1 MSSPATTVETFIRAW
16 RERDPLQRQQLLEA
30 CFASDGRFVT
40 RSREFRGREA
50 LAGEMARIHADPRI
64 VNIRLA
70 SVIDASGTTFR
81 YRGLV
86 EFEDGTSAEA
96 LDAGEI
102 DEAGLISLV
111 LTFAG
116 PLRELPS

>member
-1 MSSPATTVETFIRAW
+1 MSSLATTVETFIRAW
-16 RERDPLQRQQLLEA
+16 RERDPVLRAHLLES

-40 RSREFRGREA
+40 RGRELRGREA
-50 LAGEMARIHADPRI
+50 LAAEMARIHADPRI

-81 YRGLV
+81 YRGVV
-86 EFEDGTSAEA
+86 EFADGNSAEA

-102 DEAGLISLV
+102 DGSGLISLV

-116 PLRELPS
+116 PLCELST